1 MILFF
6 SITFTRDQQSKD
18 PFKFP
23 IELERKYSF
32 YDNFHIVSI
41 TWDESI
47 TEIREYLKQ
56 FNQLPR
62 RVALDAQRNAYNK
75 IMRGCGCE
83 DGSFYV
89 LIDKSGFV
97 RFCGSQDKAQ
107 ATLENS
113 LRDCLDELIEYRE
126 SDQPPE
132 TEEEKREPRVVFQNR
147 TELMDMKEMDLK
159 KILERY
165 QVDYRDCIKK
175 TELVDRILDRC
186 PRAA

>member
-1 MILFF
+1 M
-6 SITFTRDQQSKD
+6 DD
-18 PFKFP
+18 PFRFP

-32 YDNFHIVSI
+32 YDNLHIISI

-47 TEIREYLKQ
+47 TEIREYLNR

-62 RVALDAQRNAYNK
+62 RVALDVQHNAYNK
-75 IMRGCGCE
+75 IMRACGRE
-83 DGSFYV
+83 NAPFYV
-89 LIDKSGFV
+89 LVDKSGFI
-97 RFCGSQDKAQ
+97 RFCGSYEKAQ
-107 ATLENS
+107 TSLENC

-147 TELMDMKEMDLK
+147 GELMDMKERDLK
-159 KILERY
+159 TILERY
-165 QVDYRDCIKK
+165 QVDYRDCVKK